1 MDFFEK
7 KTEKSIFFGILIF
20 LSVFLFKTDLCQSA
34 TVVGET
40 SMAGMTLYLDK
51 YYAASVK
58 REAGTAAVGIC
69 SLSVPALKS
78 ARAAS

>member
-40 SMAGMTLYLDK
+40 SMAGIMRLL
-51 YYAASVK
+51 
-58 REAGTAAVGIC
+58 
-69 SLSVPALKS
+69 
-78 ARAAS
+78 